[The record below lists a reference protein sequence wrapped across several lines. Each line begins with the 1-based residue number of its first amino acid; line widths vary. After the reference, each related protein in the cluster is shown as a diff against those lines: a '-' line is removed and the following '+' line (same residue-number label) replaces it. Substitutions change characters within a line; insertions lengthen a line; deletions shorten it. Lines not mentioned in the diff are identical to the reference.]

1 LNPTILKNYLKLN
14 VTLMGFSI
22 GKKERK
28 KKKLYI
34 ASTTIM
40 HKNFDGLV
48 STTTIN
54 DDKWNT

>member
-1 LNPTILKNYLKLN
+1 
-14 VTLMGFSI
+14 MGFSI